1 LTTPGVGGNST
12 VLRLRIIFALLFVFC
27 HERAQEKAVD
37 PADQDR
43 VIPEKQTVSW
53 GKMVMKFNQ
62 SKENKI
68 ISNLSA

>member
-53 GKMVMKFNQ
+53 
-62 SKENKI
+62 
-68 ISNLSA
+68 